1 VSFAFDPLQGLVIL
15 QTELWRLAG
24 SGVLLLALDFDA
36 TLKIVTRGRL
46 MRFDSAWFNLAD
58 YQQS

>member
-1 VSFAFDPLQGLVIL
+1 MTLAFDPHQALVIV

-24 SGVLLLALDFDA
+24 SGVLLFVLDPDA
-36 TLKIVTRGRL
+36 TLKMVTRGRF
-46 MRFDSAWFNLAD
+46 MRFDSAWFDLAD